1 LFSLLAITSL
11 FSESKAQTDAYGYT
25 TVNASMG
32 PSYQN
37 RVFVDLSANQLISK
51 QGNTWDIAFYKSV
64 GQGFGSRINDA
75 LSIATYQA
83 SIDPTQWDNISIANE
98 ANWGSSL
105 YNPDTTSNF
114 ESGALEQAN
123 LTCSILSTGWGC
135 YNMGN
140 HHIEG
145 KSIYVLKYPNGDY
158 IKFMITDYFGGYTF
172 KYAKWNGTTWGN
184 TITKTIANG
193 TADAYFNYY
202 SLQNDAEVSNQ
213 EPPKA
218 EWDFMLTKYWTFYN
232 NMMMYNMSGII
243 QSPRISVAKTTE
255 TQETSSVTLPASTE
269 FKTGITTIGNSW
281 KPVSGLTT
289 NVVYYIKEDNQYYR
303 MYFTENGGA
312 TTGNMYFKYK
322 NISSVLSTSD
332 VKSKVSFGM
341 YPNPS
346 PNKQVTL
353 LYDVKQ
359 STNSKGI
366 VTILDQSGKI
376 VYKTEI
382 NKNGGFFQKELNL
395 SSLVSGVYLVNLTV
409 DSYTETKKL
418 IIK

>member
-1 LFSLLAITSL
+1 
-11 FSESKAQTDAYGYT
+11 
-25 TVNASMG
+25 
-32 PSYQN
+32 
-37 RVFVDLSANQLISK
+37 
-51 QGNTWDIAFYKSV
+51 
-64 GQGFGSRINDA
+64 
-75 LSIATYQA
+75 
-83 SIDPTQWDNISIANE
+83 
-98 ANWGSSL
+98 
-105 YNPDTTSNF
+105 
-114 ESGALEQAN
+114 
-123 LTCSILSTGWGC
+123 
-135 YNMGN
+135 
-140 HHIEG
+140 
-145 KSIYVLKYPNGDY
+145 
-158 IKFMITDYFGGYTF
+158 
-172 KYAKWNGTTWGN
+172 
-184 TITKTIANG
+184 
-193 TADAYFNYY
+193 
-202 SLQNDAEVSNQ
+202 
-213 EPPKA
+213 
-218 EWDFMLTKYWTFYN
+218 
-232 NMMMYNMSGII
+232 MMMYNMSGII

-281 KPVSGLTT
+281 KPVSGLTP